1 MLGSPVNCLL
11 QASQIPS
18 TGTFLTRFTI
28 RNLRFG
34 MRPVSHS
41 PGRMHRPADFKRTT
55 VPIGECL
62 SCVLLAKCDRLLAS
76 VSRRIVEAA
85 A

>member
-1 MLGSPVNCLL
+1 MLGSPENCLL

-28 RNLRFG
+28 RNLRLG
-34 MRPVSHS
+34 MRQVSHS

-55 VPIGECL
+55 IPIGRCL
-62 SCVLLAKCDRLLAS
+62 RDALVAKCDRWLAR
-76 VSRRIVEAA
+76 VRRRIVEAA